1 MPRKTKNGTAKRKG
15 VKAFGWEF
23 IKTVCLAVI
32 LALIVR
38 DSLVMAYVIPSGS
51 MEGTLAIGD
60 RIMVSK
66 CAYGVRLPWIH
77 LEIASGGKIERG
89 DVIVF
94 KHPEQKTDY
103 VKRVIGLPGEEVRI
117 VDKQVYING
126 QPIQE
131 PYVRHNDPVTFSG
144 VVTARDN
151 FGPVI
156 VPKGKLFVLGDN
168 RDNSNDSRFWGFVD
182 QSLVEGQAGLRLW
195 SYDSK
200 HSKIRWSR
208 ILTWID

>member
-1 MPRKTKNGTAKRKG
+1 MPKKSKKEAGRRKSLKT
-15 VKAFGWEF
+15 VVWEF
-23 IKTVCLAVI
+23 IKTVGLAVI

-38 DSLVMAYVIPSGS
+38 DALVMAYVIPSGS
-51 MEGTLAIGD
+51 MEGTLAVGD

-66 CAYGVRLPWIH
+66 CAYGVWLPWLHFKIVP
-77 LEIASGGKIERG
+77 GGEIERG

-94 KHPEQKTDY
+94 KHPSQHVDY

-117 VDKQVYING
+117 VNKQVYVNG
-126 QPIQE
+126 APLSE
-131 PYVRHNDPVTFSG
+131 PYVRHTDPITLSG

-151 FGPVI
+151 YGPVV
-156 VPKGKLFVLGDN
+156 VPPGHLFVMGDN

-182 QSLVEGQAGLRLW
+182 KSLVEGQAGLRLW
-195 SYDSK
+195 SYDAE

-208 ILTWID
+208 ILTWIN